1 MQYAA
6 VSFVE
11 VERVVFKA
19 KIGIDFTEIS
29 RNDWFDAYTVLP
41 DSSEVYV
48 VPDCNTD
55 ARFKDKSYV
64 KGNPKI
70 RFYAGAAIIVDNL
83 KIGVLSIMDTEP
95 HKFFSLEDKE
105 NLLDLGAAAAQLAKE
120 KLQTAL
126 NLSAERA
133 NIVVSMMHHL
143 RTPMT
148 SLNFATSLLCNDVH
162 NIRTDYAVAASH
174 SPMDDDRGAIDES
187 KDNNTPFQ
195 PPHSVFQSFESSFTE
210 ISNALNQLNI
220 LVDSSLSLGQAIIK
234 CSTNEVSSNATANL
248 QAMDPRSRFT
258 ECNIIDYLSDM
269 FQNNLPVHN
278 HNLEIEWIVDT
289 TDLVRGSH
297 VTFPDAVMLIVIS
310 TVSHMSTESNSLGF
324 HFSFEQVDEDD
335 MEYPELISKML
346 EGRLSIK
353 VFAKDSRA
361 FAAPID
367 SAAMMMDDGAMA
379 NASSSMDAASST
391 PRRPGGGSSNS
402 NGPSA
407 GNANGSNNNN
417 NAPDMLSKQNFLS
430 IDKILR
436 AINGSSREYV
446 DDVMLYATM
455 RAHQGELLAATGDA
469 PPPSQQPQPSQQ
481 PEYRT
486 IHEFLVPCKILLTPF
501 ADGGRSPN
509 QQQQH
514 LRFYR
519 PSSKHLAAQGGGGG
533 DAASAAATPMHGG
546 SVRITPSSKSGAL
559 HHPHAQQQ
567 VHLDAPH
574 LSSTSSESHSS
585 PTGHNAG
592 GSGAQGS
599 TAAVAQ
605 SSGVAVPPP
614 INTTGGVTPHNGG
627 PFGLNLQPLPTA
639 AAANGSSKAPATA
652 ANANVATTANAN
664 ANSAAHTA
672 AGAETSPPQPETRQL
687 RVLVVEDTIPVQ
699 KLLTRWLQNQDCLV
713 TCASNGK
720 VGLELLTSQA
730 FDIAFVDFL
739 MPVMLGI
746 TTMKLFQAW
755 LGDHPTEKEGLAQ
768 ENASVLIVGMSATAL
783 ESEQEEA
790 FNYGMHFF
798 CPKPVSLE
806 LLRIILDAKRAH
818 AADRLDASIDMIC
831 DVTGTDAND
840 GVATAASVAAAAASA
855 AASASAAA
863 ANDGD
868 ANANGNGSGS
878 GSGGAVVNPKNKWT
892 FFRSC
897 RQARSNAGAN
907 GNDEGNAT
915 DDT

>member
-1 MQYAA
+1 MSHGIEANWTTEDRFHLANLSVPIPPNELKRVEILRKSKLLDVSTNDTGFSRFTSLASRLFNMQYAA

-19 KIGIDFTEIS
+19 KIGIEFSEIS

-55 ARFKDKSYV
+55 ARFKDKPYV
-64 KGNPKI
+64 KGHPKI

-162 NIRTDYAVAASH
+162 NIRTDYAVAANQPPLDGDH
-174 SPMDDDRGAIDES
+174 AIDES
-187 KDNNTPFQ
+187 KDNTTPFQ

-234 CSTNEVSSNATANL
+234 CSTNEVSSNASANL

-361 FAAPID
+361 YTAPID

-379 NASSSMDAASST
+379 TASSSSMDGAAST
-391 PRRPGGGSSNS
+391 PRRTGGSSNS
-402 NGPSA
+402 QQPGA
-407 GNANGSNNNN
+407 ANGTANGNGNN
-417 NAPDMLSKQNFLS
+417 NAPDVLSKQNFLS

-455 RAHQGELLAATGDA
+455 RAHQGELLAASNQGDVT
-469 PPPSQQPQPSQQ
+469 PPPQPVPSQ

-519 PSSKHLAAQGGGGG
+519 PSSKHLASQSGG
-533 DAASAAATPMHGG
+533 DTTSAAATPMHGG
-546 SVRITPSSKSGAL
+546 SVRITPSSKTGAL

-574 LSSTSSESHSS
+574 LSSSSADGH
-585 PTGHNAG
+585 PT
-592 GSGAQGS
+592 AQGS

-614 INTTGGVTPHNGG
+614 INTTGGAQPHSGG
-627 PFGLNLQPLPTA
+627 AFGLNLQSLPTGVQ
-639 AAANGSSKAPATA
+639 GSSKAPATVANASTAA
-652 ANANVATTANAN
+652 ANANAATTAAT
-664 ANSAAHTA
+664 ANSAAAQA
-672 AGAETSPPQPETRQL
+672 AAVDTSPPQPETRQL

-699 KLLTRWLQNQDCLV
+699 KLLTRWLQNQDCHV

-755 LGDHPTEKEGLAQ
+755 LGDHPAEKDVLAR

-806 LLRIILDAKRAH
+806 LLRIILDAKRA
-818 AADRLDASIDMIC
+818 
-831 DVTGTDAND
+831 
-840 GVATAASVAAAAASA
+840 
-855 AASASAAA
+855 
-863 ANDGD
+863 
-868 ANANGNGSGS
+868 
-878 GSGGAVVNPKNKWT
+878 
-892 FFRSC
+892 
-897 RQARSNAGAN
+897 RSNAAGN
-907 GNDEGNAT
+907 GGDEGNAT

>member
-1 MQYAA
+1 
-6 VSFVE
+6 
-11 VERVVFKA
+11 
-19 KIGIDFTEIS
+19 
-29 RNDWFDAYTVLP
+29 
-41 DSSEVYV
+41 
-48 VPDCNTD
+48 
-55 ARFKDKSYV
+55 
-64 KGNPKI
+64 
-70 RFYAGAAIIVDNL
+70 
-83 KIGVLSIMDTEP
+83 MDTEP

-162 NIRTDYAVAASH
+162 NIRTDYAVAANQPPLDGDH
-174 SPMDDDRGAIDES
+174 AIDES
-187 KDNNTPFQ
+187 KDNTTPFQ

-234 CSTNEVSSNATANL
+234 CSTNEVSSNASANL

-361 FAAPID
+361 YTAPID

-379 NASSSMDAASST
+379 TASSSSMDGAAST
-391 PRRPGGGSSNS
+391 PRRTGGSSNS
-402 NGPSA
+402 QQPGA
-407 GNANGSNNNN
+407 ANGTANGNGNN
-417 NAPDMLSKQNFLS
+417 NAPDVLSKQNFLS

-455 RAHQGELLAATGDA
+455 RAHQGELLAASNQGDVT
-469 PPPSQQPQPSQQ
+469 PPPQPVPSQ

-519 PSSKHLAAQGGGGG
+519 PSSKHLATQSGG
-533 DAASAAATPMHGG
+533 DTTSAAATPMHGG
-546 SVRITPSSKSGAL
+546 SVRITPSSKTGAL

-574 LSSTSSESHSS
+574 LSSSSADGH
-585 PTGHNAG
+585 PT
-592 GSGAQGS
+592 AQGS

-614 INTTGGVTPHNGG
+614 INTTGGAPPHSGG
-627 PFGLNLQPLPTA
+627 AFGLNLQPLPTGVQ
-639 AAANGSSKAPATA
+639 GSSKAPATVANASTAA
-652 ANANVATTANAN
+652 ANATVTTT
-664 ANSAAHTA
+664 ANSAAAQA
-672 AGAETSPPQPETRQL
+672 AAVDTSPPQPETRQL

-699 KLLTRWLQNQDCLV
+699 KLLTRWLQNQDCHV

-755 LGDHPTEKEGLAQ
+755 LGDHPAEKDVLAR

-818 AADRLDASIDMIC
+818 AERLDASIDMIC

-840 GVATAASVAAAAASA
+840 GVATAASVAAAAAAASDA
-855 AASASAAA
+855 AAAAAA
-863 ANDGD
+863 ANGGD
-868 ANANGNGSGS
+868 AN
-878 GSGGAVVNPKNKWT
+878 GSGGGAAVNPKNKWT

-897 RQARSNAGAN
+897 RQARSNAAGN
-907 GNDEGNAT
+907 GGDEGNAT